1 MTSPLKKNGQRVSTE
16 LTQIFLRIR
25 MKYMHIA
32 FHQIQKEN
40 KWRQQFLAEL
50 SVLHHYIKGMTINTY
65 IMKSNIQNFRDKYI
79 IYSWYVTK
87 FPSVSA
93 SVCLNRNMTMN
104 YYTPTFSM
112 DFNFDFFFLAF
123 FVVVDLKEHEKD
135 RCINI

>member
-1 MTSPLKKNGQRVSTE
+1 M
-16 LTQIFLRIR
+16 RIH

-93 SVCLNRNMTMN
+93 SVCLNRKMTMN
-104 YYTPTFSM
+104 YFTPTFSM
-112 DFNFDFFFLAF
+112 NLFFFFKHFLIFCWSKRTWKRQMYKYLAQVWQYHNSLQF
-123 FVVVDLKEHEKD
+123 FLTT
-135 RCINI
+135 

>member
-1 MTSPLKKNGQRVSTE
+1 MTSPLKKMDRESWRSNTSFEDTHEIYAHCISSNTKR
-16 LTQIFLRIR
+16 
-25 MKYMHIA
+25 K
-32 FHQIQKEN
+32 N

-93 SVCLNRNMTMN
+93 SVYLNRNMTMN
-104 YYTPTFSM
+104 YYTPTSSM
-112 DFNFDFFFLAF
+112 DCNFVFLFFICVFFF
-123 FVVVDLKEHEKD
+123 VDLKEHEKD

>member
-1 MTSPLKKNGQRVSTE
+1 MKFDFPFKKMDRESWRSNTN
-16 LTQIFLRIR
+16 FLRIHV
-25 MKYMHIA
+25 KYMHIA

-93 SVCLNRNMTMN
+93 SVCWNRNMTMN

-112 DFNFDFFFLAF
+112 DFNFCFFECF
-123 FVVVDLKEHEKD
+123 FVDLKEHEKD